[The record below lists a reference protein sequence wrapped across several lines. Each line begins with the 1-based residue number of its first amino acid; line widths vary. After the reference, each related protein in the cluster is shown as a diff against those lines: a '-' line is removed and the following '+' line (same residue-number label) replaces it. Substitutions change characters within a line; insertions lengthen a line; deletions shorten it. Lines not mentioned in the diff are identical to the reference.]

1 MSIDEYHTVIPL
13 REYHTVSPLI
23 ASPEQGWTRA
33 SEAPEET
40 NPRHD
45 DFEAA
50 RFALKEGPDGL
61 SQWFPQVQEDS
72 SSKRF
77 RIWSSRRSHALLLQI
92 ILILVIFI
100 TNLSFTLF
108 TVSRYG
114 SNEGVGLIYEGDCAT
129 VGDLNL
135 WIHLLINV
143 LSTGMLTASNFCMQL
158 LAAPTRAD
166 IDRVHGQGKWMDI
179 GVPSL
184 HNLWHISI
192 WRRFTWALLALS
204 SLPIHFL

>member
-1 MSIDEYHTVIPL
+1 MSIELYRTGGSLFI
-13 REYHTVSPLI
+13 
-23 ASPEQGWTRA
+23 SPERGRTRTSEPPAETGSTQG
-33 SEAPEET
+33 
-40 NPRHD
+40 N
-45 DFEAA
+45 FEAS
-50 RFALKEGPDGL
+50 RFAVKEGPEGL

-100 TNLSFTLF
+100 SNLSFTFF
-108 TVSRYG
+108 TVTRYG
-114 SNEGVGLIYEGDCAT
+114 SQDGVGLIYEGDCDT

-158 LAAPTRAD
+158 QAAPTRAD
-166 IDRVHGQGKWMDI
+166 IDRVHRQGKWMDI

-184 HNLWHISI
+184 HNLSHINV
-192 WRRFTWALLALS
+192 WRKFTWALLAVS